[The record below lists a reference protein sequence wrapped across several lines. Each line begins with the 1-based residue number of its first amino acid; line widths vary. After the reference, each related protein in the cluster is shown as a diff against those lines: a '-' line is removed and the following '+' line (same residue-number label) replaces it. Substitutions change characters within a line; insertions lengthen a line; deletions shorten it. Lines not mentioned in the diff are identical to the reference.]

1 MTNATDRRAFER
13 FPIEVPVELRF
24 KRLQLDEKTVNI
36 GSGGLL
42 MTCSCEDLKVGMY
55 VKVCI
60 SWPVMKDETTPVLV
74 RRGRI
79 VRRESG
85 RIAIHWKRSK
95 SLTLTSPDLSPPRRL
110 TPR

>member
-13 FPIEVPVELRF
+13 FPIELPVELRF
-24 KRLQLDEKTVNI
+24 NRLRLHETSVNI
-36 GSGGLL
+36 ASGGLL
-42 MTCSCEDLKVGMY
+42 MTCSCEEMKVGMF

-60 SWPVMKDETTPVLV
+60 NWPVMKEDKTPVLM

-85 RIAIHWKRSK
+85 RIAIQWKRSK
-95 SLTLTSPDLSPPRRL
+95 SLTLTSRVLSRPRRL
-110 TPR
+110 R